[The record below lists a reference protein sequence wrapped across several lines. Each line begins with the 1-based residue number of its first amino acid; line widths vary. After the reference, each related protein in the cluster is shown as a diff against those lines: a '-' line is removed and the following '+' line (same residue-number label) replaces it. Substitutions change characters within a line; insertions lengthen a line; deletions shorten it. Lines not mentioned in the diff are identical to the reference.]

1 MTLSINELTAI
12 ISTVVSIPTSIT
24 IFFLS
29 QNYLIERNRRR
40 LITNLV
46 GIIELKDYKN
56 ENKKNRTFYWY
67 LSHIHAYRM
76 GLYSLL
82 LFILFIIGKIMSGNQ
97 FYALWLIASLLYVP
111 VFIIALPLIGNMIKS
126 IEKKPYKFVFE
137 RYPMDHSLAF
147 SLYLL
152 AFLSSYLTTN
162 IDRLRLYLFL
172 IPIII
177 LVIFLFVW
185 VFPNLIMLVSSRD
198 EAYLPIDIMG
208 DLYAFFLKE
217 DIIRKLPYL
226 RISLNGG
233 QLTYGR
239 VSGIRKDVL
248 VLLTYIGKEYVNWES
263 IVSLTVIGSVESD

>member
-198 EAYLPIDIMG
+198 EAYVPIDIMG

>member
-1 MTLSINELTAI
+1 
-12 ISTVVSIPTSIT
+12 
-24 IFFLS
+24 
-29 QNYLIERNRRR
+29 
-40 LITNLV
+40 
-46 GIIELKDYKN
+46 
-56 ENKKNRTFYWY
+56 
-67 LSHIHAYRM
+67 
-76 GLYSLL
+76 
-82 LFILFIIGKIMSGNQ
+82 MSGNQ

-198 EAYLPIDIMG
+198 EAYVPIDIMG